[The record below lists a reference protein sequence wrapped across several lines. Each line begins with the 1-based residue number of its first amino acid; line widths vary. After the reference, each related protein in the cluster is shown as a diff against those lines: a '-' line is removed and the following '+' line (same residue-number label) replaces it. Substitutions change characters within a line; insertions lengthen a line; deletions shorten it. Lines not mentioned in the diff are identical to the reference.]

1 MPIAQMEKIAIL
13 FPREERENLLSL
25 LQEVGVV
32 EIRDLKETP
41 IGKEVETAEPTSF
54 DVDTLL
60 NEIKGAIDGL
70 GEFEEKSGILSGLI
84 PPKVAVTKEE
94 FEQTARQF
102 DLEKVIKAIDEIQ
115 TRRNELRTRLG
126 HLESFIERLAPWQA
140 LDVPLETL
148 KATEHIGLVAGVLV
162 GRPLDAFKEALAEVS
177 KTFFVE
183 PVGLFE
189 NKSYLLIWYHNEEE
203 AAVEEVFRRFE
214 LEIER
219 FENLEGLPRDLI
231 AEARGEIEEI
241 RAKIDEIAQEGARL
255 LQYKPKLMIVYDYYL
270 QESQKAHAQTLIGAT
285 EKVGIIQGWIRRKD
299 FKRLASQVEA
309 RIDSAELIRIEP
321 EPGESPPIELRN
333 RRIVKPFE
341 VITELY
347 GMPHAREV
355 DPTPLVAPFFALFF
369 GFCITDAGYGIVL
382 MALSLILMKYLRA
395 GHKLLWLIFIGGLA
409 TIFMGAITG
418 GWFGLTEETIPPW
431 LGFIATL
438 RRKFMQF
445 DPLENPMLMFGMA
458 LALGFIQVTFGLVV
472 ELIENLR
479 NKDILAAIF
488 DRLTWIVLL
497 WSAVLFAATKTN
509 RIDPAYT
516 PIFKWS
522 AILAALGIVGFS
534 HRVGKNPVVR
544 LGWGFYHLYGITGY
558 LGDILSYAR
567 LLALGLATGGI
578 AMVINAV
585 ALMAKGIPIV
595 GYPAM
600 VLVLAGGHTLNIAV
614 NALGGFV
621 HSARLQYVEFY
632 PKFFE
637 GGGKR
642 FKPFA
647 KELKYTYLVD
657 RSQ

>member
-1 MPIAQMEKIAIL
+1 MAITQMEKVAIL
-13 FPREERENLLSL
+13 FPRAERDTLLSL
-25 LQEVGVV
+25 LQEIGAF

-41 IGKEVETAEPTSF
+41 IGKEVEIVEAASL
-54 DVDTLL
+54 DVDSLL
-60 NEIKGAIDGL
+60 NEIKGALDGL
-70 GEFEEKSGILSGLI
+70 SEFEERSGILSGLI
-84 PPKVAVTKEE
+84 PARVAITKDE
-94 FEQTARQF
+94 FERTAKEF
-102 DLEKVIKAIDEIQ
+102 DLQKVIKAVNDIQ
-115 TRRNELRTRLG
+115 ARRNELRTRLG
-126 HLESFIERLAPWQA
+126 HLQAFIERLMPWQA
-140 LDVPLETL
+140 LNVPIESL
-148 KATEHIGLVAGVLV
+148 KPTEHIGLTV
-162 GRPLDAFKEALAEVS
+162 GILTGHTVDAFQRELAEVS
-177 KTFFVE
+177 QTCVVQAVNIVE
-183 PVGLFE
+183 SR
-189 NKSYLLIWYHNEEE
+189 SYLLIFYHKEDEI
-203 AAVEEVFRRFE
+203 AVEEVFRRFE

-219 FENLEGLPRDLI
+219 FDNMRGMPSELI
-231 AEARGEIEEI
+231 AAACREAEEIKARIEEV
-241 RAKIDEIAQEGARL
+241 AQEGATL
-255 LQYKPKLMIVYDYYL
+255 LQYKPKLMVVYDYYL
-270 QESQKAHAQTLIGAT
+270 QESNKAHAQTLIGAT
-285 EKVGIIQGWIRRKD
+285 EKVGIIQGWVRRKD
-299 FKRLASQVEA
+299 FNKLAQWIGENA
-309 RIDSAELIRIEP
+309 DSAEVLRIVP

-382 MALSLILMKYLRA
+382 MALSLILMRYFKA
-395 GHKLLWLIFIGGLA
+395 GHKLLWLIFIGGTV

-438 RRKFMQF
+438 RRKFMRF

-458 LALGFIQVTFGLVV
+458 LALGFIQVTFGLIV

-479 NKDILAAIF
+479 QKDILAAIF

-497 WSAVLFAATKTN
+497 WSAVLFAATKTG
-509 RIDPAYT
+509 RLDPSHAS
-516 PIFKWS
+516 IFKWS
-522 AILAALGIVGFS
+522 AIAAAIGIIGFS
-534 HRVGKNPVVR
+534 HRVGKNPLVR

-585 ALMAKGIPIV
+585 AVMAKGIPIV

-647 KELKYTYLVD
+647 KELKYTYLLD
-657 RSQ
+657 KSK

>member
-1 MPIAQMEKIAIL
+1 MPITPMQKIAIL
-13 FPREERENLLSL
+13 FPRAERENLLSL
-25 LQEVGVV
+25 LQEVGAV

-41 IGKEVETAEPTSF
+41 IGKEVEVIEPTSF
-54 DVDTLL
+54 EADTLL
-60 NEIKGAIDGL
+60 NEIKRAIDGL
-70 GEFEEKSGILSGLI
+70 NEFEEKGGILSGLI
-84 PPKVAVTKEE
+84 PAKVAVTKQE
-94 FEQTARQF
+94 FEQTVKQF
-102 DLEKVIKAIDEIQ
+102 DLEAIIKAVDDIQ
-115 TRRNELRTRLG
+115 ARRNELRSKLA
-126 HLESFIERLAPWQA
+126 HLEAFIQRLKPWEP

-148 KATEHIGLVAGVLV
+148 KPTDHIEITAGVLV
-162 GRPLDAFKEALAEVS
+162 GRTLDAFKQAVSEVS
-177 KTFFVE
+177 ETCVIE
-183 PVGLFE
+183 AVSEIE
-189 NKSYLLIWYHNEEE
+189 NRTYLLIWYHRQESH
-203 AAVEEVFRRFE
+203 ALQEVFRRNE

-219 FENLEGLPRDLI
+219 FESLEGLPRDLI
-231 AEARGEIEEI
+231 AEARSEVEAI
-241 RAKIDEIAQEGARL
+241 RAKIDSIAQEGKKL
-255 LQYKPKLMIVYDYYL
+255 LEYKPKLMVVYDYYL

-285 EKVGIIQGWIRRKD
+285 EKVGIMQGWVRRKD
-299 FKRLASQVEA
+299 FEKLESRVESV
-309 RIDSAELIRIEP
+309 IDSAQVVKIEP
-321 EPGESPPIELRN
+321 EPDEAPPIELRN
-333 RRIVKPFE
+333 RRLIKPFE

-355 DPTPLVAPFFALFF
+355 DPTPLIAPFFALFF

-382 MALSLILMKYLRA
+382 MALSLILMRYLRA

-479 NKDILAAIF
+479 QKDILAAIF

-497 WSAVLFAATKTN
+497 WSAVLFAASKMN
-509 RIDPAYT
+509 KIDPSYAS
-516 PIFKWS
+516 IFKWS
-522 AILAALGIVGFS
+522 AMAAAVGIIGFS

-585 ALMAKGIPIV
+585 AVMAKGIPVI

-600 VLVLAGGHTLNIAV
+600 ILVLAGGHSLNIAV

-647 KELKYTYLVD
+647 RELRYTYLVD
-657 RSQ
+657 KSK